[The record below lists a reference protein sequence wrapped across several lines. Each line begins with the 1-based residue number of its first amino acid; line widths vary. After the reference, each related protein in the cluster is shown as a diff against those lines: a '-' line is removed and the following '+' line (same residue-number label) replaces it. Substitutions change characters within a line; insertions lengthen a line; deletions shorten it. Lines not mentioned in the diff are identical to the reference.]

1 MRIKPITRAIVDSN
15 ELQRV
20 MTAAL
25 HAMEKDYKDCQFS
38 GMTKLQKPD
47 ESGCN
52 WSEPKIRCR
61 GIPGAVCKA
70 AAAIV
75 TKDFKAKCNIK

>member
-1 MRIKPITRAIVDSN
+1 MTRVVVDST

-25 HAMEKDYKDCQFS
+25 HERGEDYKDCQF
-38 GMTKLQKPD
+38 GGIMKLQKPD

-52 WSEPKIRCR
+52 WSEPKIRCS
-61 GIPGAVCKA
+61 GIPWAVCKA

-75 TKDFKAKCNIK
+75 TKDFKAKYNIK